1 MNRLS
6 GFTGLVVAALVT
18 TGCSLVAPNYSA
30 SIENVQRIKQEN
42 ISPSA
47 VKRFSSVAGK
57 DNPAAISL
65 RGSSLASP
73 YEGSYSAYLTEA
85 VRQELALAGK
95 LDPDS
100 GIELTGSLVRN
111 DIDASGFSTAF
122 GEMEARFILTRDG
135 QIRYDQVKS
144 VRTEWESSFAGAIAI
159 PKAQQEYPRLVQKL
173 LSALFADRAFMDAL
187 KPMAAQP

>member
-1 MNRLS
+1 
-6 GFTGLVVAALVT
+6 VAALVT

-85 VRQELALAGK
+85 VRQ
-95 LDPDS
+95 
-100 GIELTGSLVRN
+100 
-111 DIDASGFSTAF
+111 
-122 GEMEARFILTRDG
+122 
-135 QIRYDQVKS
+135 
-144 VRTEWESSFAGAIAI
+144 
-159 PKAQQEYPRLVQKL
+159 KL
-173 LSALFADRAFMDAL
+173 LSTLFADRAFMDAL